1 MKADV
6 VGETPFQPRSCTR
19 GKQIQK
25 SDLKMRVSDMDDSS
39 PASCLLA
46 TLARNDDSMS
56 NRYGTMTKV

>member
-1 MKADV
+1 MKHRSNPEV
-6 VGETPFQPRSCTR
+6 VRVENKF
-19 GKQIQK
+19 KK